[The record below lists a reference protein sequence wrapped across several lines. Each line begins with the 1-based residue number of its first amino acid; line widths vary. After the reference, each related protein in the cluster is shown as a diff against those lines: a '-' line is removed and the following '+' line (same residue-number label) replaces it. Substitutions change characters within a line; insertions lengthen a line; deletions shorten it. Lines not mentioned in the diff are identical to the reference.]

1 MSAGTVTKESAD
13 AGTDI
18 ALKLGYS
25 AWAMPEIPVAAQ
37 IELVQ
42 SLGYVG
48 IELVSGPR
56 SSLDALTASVAERK
70 EIRRLLDAAGLA
82 LPSIAGHGNL
92 LEADPEKRAE
102 QKARVEANID
112 LAADLAGGTKGT
124 PCMVCMGYGKPD
136 QYEAVREQIAQNFGE
151 LSAYGEK
158 RGVVVAL
165 EPHVGQAFDLPEK
178 VLWLLERVNSPFF
191 RLNFDNSHFEVMG
204 RDIEEYVPLLAPYS
218 VHTHVKDQR
227 GISPD
232 YQFLVPGEGTFDYP
246 RYIKAM
252 DKAGYNGFLT
262 VEISKQ
268 IQNRPDYDAAAT
280 AKVSFETLTAAAKV
294 AGVKVKYRE

>member
-1 MSAGTVTKESAD
+1 MSASTAVPGTETAS
-13 AGTDI
+13 GTET

-25 AWAMPEIPVAAQ
+25 AWAMPDMPVAEQ
-37 IELVQ
+37 IELVR

-56 SSLDALTASVAERK
+56 SSLDALAVSAAERR
-70 EIRRLLDAAGLA
+70 EIRRLLDEAGLA

-92 LEADPEKRAE
+92 LEADPEKRAAHVT
-102 QKARVEANID
+102 QVQANID
-112 LAADLAGGTKGT
+112 LAADLTGAEGT

-136 QYEAVREQIAQNFGE
+136 QYEAVCEQIAQNFVE
-151 LSAYGEK
+151 LAAYGEK

-178 VLWLLERVNSPFF
+178 VQWLMERVGSPWF

-246 RYIKAM
+246 RYIAAM
-252 DKAGYNGFLT
+252 DKAGYDGYLT
-262 VEISKQ
+262 VEISRQ
-268 IQNRPDYDAAAT
+268 IQNRPDYDAKAT
-280 AKVSFETLTAAAKV
+280 AAASFGTLTAAAKS
-294 AGVKVKYRE
+294 AGVKVAYRS